1 MFSYFLLDCSFITD
15 RNVLNIRKSLSIALV
30 LLKALM
36 ALRTRDFNLKAVLLL
51 AISTFIIIYSNSES
65 SFDYSNLTVG
75 VVSILIFVT

>member
-1 MFSYFLLDCSFITD
+1 MALD
-15 RNVLNIRKSLSIALV
+15 

-65 SFDYSNLTVG
+65 SFDYSNLTGG

>member
-1 MFSYFLLDCSFITD
+1 MFSYFLLDCSCITD
-15 RNVLNIRKSLSIALV
+15 RNVLNIRKSLSIALD

-65 SFDYSNLTVG
+65 SFDYSNLTGG
-75 VVSILIFVT
+75 VVSIFIFVT

>member
-1 MFSYFLLDCSFITD
+1 MFSSFLLDCYSITD
-15 RNVLNIRKSLSIALV
+15 RNVLNIRKSLSMALD

-65 SFDYSNLTVG
+65 SFDYSNLTGG

>member
-15 RNVLNIRKSLSIALV
+15 RNVLNIRKSLSIALD

-36 ALRTRDFNLKAVLLL
+36 ALRIRDFNLKAVLLL

-65 SFDYSNLTVG
+65 SFDYSYLTGG